1 MRHRCKWVVLA
12 NWNGQFGYL
21 SQTYSESSKIDRE
34 QVSTLFAKKPVGQ
47 FFLLTMFLNHFS
59 NRGLISTFNFVER
72 FSVLVEDEGWHAL
85 DSLLLSNLL

>member
-1 MRHRCKWVVLA
+1 MLRA
-12 NWNGQFGYL
+12 NVFIGQ
-21 SQTYSESSKIDRE
+21 
-34 QVSTLFAKKPVGQ
+34 
-47 FFLLTMFLNHFS
+47 LLTMLFDHFS